1 MNKQRIATITSVAR
15 ETADITTL
23 RFYDETEVRPGQFY
37 MVWIPGIDEI
47 PMSASYTIAEK
58 GITVKNVG
66 EATKALG
73 DLKVHD
79 RIGIRGPYGNG
90 YEIPAGKVLIAG
102 GGTGMASLL
111 PAAEM
116 IADRDRVDVLI
127 GAKTESEIL
136 LLERA
141 RMASK
146 EVQVSTDDGSM
157 GEKGTVVD
165 LVQEHLGKKRY
176 DMVLG
181 CGPERMLS
189 ALLKVCDDASVEC
202 QLSLER
208 FMKCGAGLCGSCVI
222 DGIRVCREGPV
233 FSSIE
238 LRKMKE
244 FGSSKRDECG
254 RSIKL

>member
-1 MNKQRIATITSVAR
+1 MNKQRIVTITSVAR
-15 ETADITTL
+15 EAAGITTL
-23 RFYDETEVRPGQFY
+23 RFHDEIEVRPGQFY
-37 MVWIPGIDEI
+37 MVWIPSIDEI
-47 PMSASYTIAEK
+47 PMSASYTSAEK
-58 GITVKNVG
+58 GITIKEVG
-66 EATKALG
+66 EATRALG
-73 DLKVHD
+73 SLKVHD

-90 YEIPAGKVLIAG
+90 YDIPAGKVLIAG

-116 IADRDRVDVLI
+116 IADRGRVDVLI
-127 GAKTESEIL
+127 GAKTASEIL

-141 RMASK
+141 RMTSK
-146 EVQVSTDDGSM
+146 EVHVSTDDGSI
-157 GEKGTVVD
+157 GKKGTVVD
-165 LVQEHLGKKRY
+165 LVQEHLQLKHY
-176 DMVLG
+176 DIVLG

-189 ALLKVCDDASVEC
+189 AMLKVCDNASVEC

-222 DGIRVCREGPV
+222 DGIRVCKEGPV
-233 FSSIE
+233 FSSAE

-254 RSIKL
+254 RPIKL

>member
-1 MNKQRIATITSVAR
+1 MNKQRIATITSVTKEA
-15 ETADITTL
+15 AGITTL
-23 RFYDETEVRPGQFY
+23 RFHDEPEVRPGQFY
-37 MVWIPGIDEI
+37 MIWLPNVDEV
-47 PMSASYTIAEK
+47 PMSVSYTSAEK
-58 GITVKNVG
+58 GITVKEVG
-66 EATKALG
+66 EATRALG
-73 DLKVHD
+73 KLKVRD
-79 RIGIRGPYGNG
+79 RIGVRGPYGNG
-90 YEIPAGKVLIAG
+90 YRTPQGKVLIAG

-116 IADRDRVDVLI
+116 ISDRDRVDVLI
-127 GAKTESEIL
+127 GARTASEII

-141 RMASK
+141 REASS
-146 EVQVSTDDGSM
+146 EVHVSTDDGSM
-157 GEKGTVVD
+157 GKKGTVVD
-165 LVQEHLGKKRY
+165 LVQEHLGLKRY

-189 ALLKVCDDASVEC
+189 ALLKACDKASVEC

-208 FMKCGAGLCGSCVI
+208 YMKCGAGLCGSCVI

-233 FSSIE
+233 FSSAE

-254 RSIKL
+254 CSVRL

>member
-1 MNKQRIATITSVAR
+1 MNKQRIVTITSVAR
-15 ETADITTL
+15 ETASITTL
-23 RFYDETEVRPGQFY
+23 RFHDENAVRPGQFY
-37 MVWIPGIDEI
+37 MIWIPGIDEI
-47 PMSASYTIAEK
+47 PMSASYTNAEK
-58 GITVKNVG
+58 GITVKEIG
-66 EATKALG
+66 EATRALG
-73 DLKVHD
+73 SLKVHD

-116 IADRDRVDVLI
+116 ITDRDRVDVLI
-127 GAKTESEIL
+127 GAKTAGEIL

-146 EVQVSTDDGSM
+146 DVHVSTDDGSM

-165 LVQEHLGKKRY
+165 LVQEHLGMRRY